1 MNARVRAAVAR
12 CPGSGRRR
20 DELVAWMGDALLTDL
35 YGINMAI
42 SYLRRGMGGLATFSL
57 FVRQL
62 PPQRGYLVAAGVED
76 CLAHLERFAFD
87 APDLGYLSSLGYP
100 DDALALLGAVRF
112 TGDVWSV
119 PEGSVVLADEPLLEV
134 TAPIAQGQLVETYL
148 LNRVSA
154 SVTLATKASRCV
166 DAAAGRLDLVEFG
179 FRRAQGVD
187 AAVAAARLAVMV
199 GFVGTSN
206 VEAARQFGLH
216 PSGTMAHSYVEAFGD
231 EVAAFTAFAE
241 DIAGPVTFLVDTYDT
256 AGGVRRAIEVIDRLG
271 LGDTAAVRLD
281 SGDLVA
287 LSRQTRQALDAAGL
301 TDVRILVSGGL
312 DEYRIADLVAAG
324 APIDAAG
331 VGTRATVSADA
342 PYVDSA
348 FKLVEYDGQPV
359 VKLSEGKR
367 TLPGPKQVFR
377 RPGAPDVIA
386 CRDEAPP
393 AGGRPLLRPVMRGGR
408 RRAPAD
414 DLETCRR
421 RLREDLAA
429 LPIEALAI
437 RDPRPPVA
445 EHSARLRRLTEE
457 VYRAV
462 ERAAG

>member
-1 MNARVRAAVAR
+1 
-12 CPGSGRRR
+12 
-20 DELVAWMGDALLTDL
+20 MGDALLTDL

-42 SYLRRGMGGLATFSL
+42 SYLRRAMGGLATFSL

-62 PPQRGYLVAAGVED
+62 PPQRGYLVAAGVDD

-87 APDLGYLSSLGYP
+87 PSDLAYLSSLGYP
-100 DDALALLGAVRF
+100 DDALSLLGDVRF
-112 TGDVWSV
+112 TGDVWAV

-134 TAPIAQGQLVETYL
+134 TAPIAEGQLVETYL
-148 LNRVSA
+148 LNRVSS

-166 DAAAGRLDLVEFG
+166 DAAAGRLDLIEFG

-187 AAVAAARLAVMV
+187 AAITAARLAVMV

-206 VEAARQFGLH
+206 VEAARRFGLH
-216 PSGTMAHSYVEAFGD
+216 PSGTMAHSYVEAFSD
-231 EVAAFTAFAE
+231 EVEAFTAFAG
-241 DIAGPVTFLVDTYDT
+241 DIGGPVTFLVDTYDT
-256 AGGVRRAIEVIDRLG
+256 AGGVRRAIEVIERLG
-271 LGDTAAVRLD
+271 LGETAGVRLD

-287 LSRQTRQALDAAGL
+287 LSRQSRRALDDAGL
-301 TDVRILVSGGL
+301 AEVRIFVSGGL

-348 FKLVEYDGQPV
+348 FKLVEYDGRPV

-377 RPGAPDVIA
+377 RRGARDIIA
-386 CRDEAPP
+386 CRDETAP
-393 AGGRPLLRPVMRGGR
+393 GDGRPLLQPVMRGGR
-408 RRAPAD
+408 RTSPAD

-421 RLREDLAA
+421 RLRAELAA
-429 LPIEALAI
+429 LPAEALAI
-437 RDPRPPVA
+437 RDPHPPVA
-445 EHSARLRRLTEE
+445 EHSTRLRRLTDE
-457 VYRAV
+457 VYRAA
-462 ERAAG
+462 ERTAG